1 MCDSAGFLPSA
12 INHRHNK
19 PGDHVILTTAS
30 EQNSYAGGVGAPELT
45 EELKNFSIT
54 AGAAAV
60 LGFIFQRDL
69 SGQLRD
75 GAAIEREEALGRLLV
90 CLQFWH
96 MAAHCT
102 CPHGGAL
109 APPSRQLEAA
119 RMHVHAYTG
128 LRLCVWPQK
137 AEAASLQSHALARHM
152 QPCCDAHT
160 STHPRPALMLL
171 GMQIDLG
178 KDRILP
184 IASLRG
190 RVRPVILA
198 GTESYIRKVWPVS
211 TWAMSVQ
218 PSFVAQP
225 SVSSLYTH
233 RLVCRTDASVSR
245 LLCIC
250 CLWLSGSSCAL
261 VHVCSDACMCT

>member
-1 MCDSAGFLPSA
+1 MPSA
-12 INHRHNK
+12 DDYMHQK
-19 PGDHVILTTAS
+19 PAEQVMFMIAS
-30 EQNSYAGGVGAPELT
+30 EQTGCAGGVGAPELT

-96 MAAHCT
+96 VAARCT

-109 APPSRQLEAA
+109 APLTRQLEAA
-119 RMHVHAYTG
+119 RMQACACMHRTSAVRVAS
-128 LRLCVWPQK
+128 K
-137 AEAASLQSHALARHM
+137 AEGASLQSHALARHM

-171 GMQIDLG
+171 DMQIDLG

-218 PSFVAQP
+218 TSFVAQP

-250 CLWLSGSSCAL
+250 CLWLSGSSCAP